1 MSKGYGGRLVVEIE
15 EPDGRNLRR
24 ATNRQAV
31 LDALVELF
39 GEGRYQPSTAEIA
52 ERAGISPRS
61 LFRYFDDLDDLVR
74 AAIEQSLAA
83 ARPLFDHDID
93 PAAPTG
99 QKIAA
104 FVAARSRLF
113 EAIGPSARAGRA
125 SAHRHPALARQIH
138 DGRSYLRRELRRT
151 FAPELAGRPA
161 GLLPALDALTQFESY
176 ELLRHDQRL
185 SARRATDAVALAM
198 TTLLAP

>member
-1 MSKGYGGRLVVEIE
+1 MSKGYRDPAVAQIE
-15 EPDGRNLRR
+15 ETDGRNLRR

-52 ERAGISPRS
+52 ERAGLSPRS
-61 LFRYFDDLDDLVR
+61 LFRYFDDVDDLVR

-93 PAAPTG
+93 PDAPTE
-99 QKIAA
+99 QKIAE

-113 EAIGPSARAGRA
+113 ESIGPSARAGRVC
-125 SAHRHPALARQIH
+125 AHRHPALVQQIH
-138 DGRSYLRRELRRT
+138 EGRAYLRGELRRT
-151 FAPELAGRPA
+151 FAPELAGSRA
-161 GLLPALDALTQFESY
+161 DLLPALDALCQFESY
-176 ELLRHDQRL
+176 ELLRHDQGL
-185 SARRATDAVALAM
+185 SMRRASEALALAM
-198 TTLLAP
+198 TALIDR